1 VDSSLV
7 LVFEKQFRQWTE
19 ASLGK
24 LDACRASLR
33 NLTITK
39 ARVNLCVLR
48 KRLLRALLI
57 PLLMLHPSSYHH
69 YARLVIASFGLH
81 RAGDSNLLDMP
92 AALARLQSSATHL
105 IECFE
110 NDFDTTGFTRG
121 TQASLVRRRKLLSA
135 DKISLIL

>member
-1 VDSSLV
+1 M
-7 LVFEKQFRQWTE
+7 F
-19 ASLGK
+19 
-24 LDACRASLR
+24 
-33 NLTITK
+33 
-39 ARVNLCVLR
+39 
-48 KRLLRALLI
+48 
-57 PLLMLHPSSYHH
+57 HPSSYHY

-121 TQASLVRRRKLLSA
+121 TQASLDRRRKLLSA
-135 DKISLIL
+135 NKISLSPIGCPDFVFTALTYGAVSLLKVSFDAALPAKSVF